1 MRQQVRT
8 AGLAAAVFAV
18 DGAFLLVFLV
28 ALPVYL
34 VDDLGARE
42 SLASFTFAAFG
53 ASRLVFQLVSG
64 AVSDRLGAGR
74 AAAGGVMLGAVVVGL
89 MASIDIPW
97 VFPLLA
103 AGYGVGGAVFW
114 PAVFASLA
122 TALPEHE
129 RGRAASMLALT
140 TALAGAAALLGGS
153 FITDGAG
160 GRVSLVVGV
169 GLLVV
174 GAVFAR
180 SSMSSMAAPADH
192 RPPVDVRG
200 VARLMRQRLPLV
212 VVFVVQAAALGAVV
226 PSATRYGLDV
236 LQIQLHEFA
245 LLLIPAAFTAAGAVV
260 LGGWLSDRQ
269 GRAPVAV
276 AGFAAAAV
284 GFAAMHAFAEPGAF
298 VLAAIVAGGGYALAV
313 PALNAG
319 MMDSVG
325 GPRPGL
331 MTGWI
336 MVAEGAG
343 QALGPALGGIALE
356 TGGVLAV
363 LDLAVV
369 LLVLAAVVGVRMTAS
384 LPESAPGGIV
394 DV

>member
-8 AGLAAAVFAV
+8 AGLAGAVFAV

-42 SLASFTFAAFG
+42 SMASFTFAAFG
-53 ASRLVFQLVSG
+53 ASRLVFQLGGG
-64 AVSDRLGAGR
+64 AVADRLGAGR
-74 AAAGGVMLGAVVVGL
+74 AAAGGALLGAAMVAF
-89 MASIDIPW
+89 MATVEVAW

-103 AGYGVGGAVFW
+103 AGYGIGGAIFW

-122 TALPEHE
+122 TALPERE

-153 FITDGAG
+153 FMTDDAG
-160 GRVSLVVGV
+160 GRLSLATGV
-169 GLLVV
+169 GLLVA
-174 GAVFAR
+174 GALLAR
-180 SSMSSMAAPADH
+180 SSMPSLASPREL
-192 RPPVDVRG
+192 RPPVDLRS

-212 VVFVVQAAALGAVV
+212 VVFIVQAAALGAVV

-245 LLLIPAAFTAAGAVV
+245 LLLIPAAFAAAGAVV

-269 GRAPVAV
+269 GRGPVAV
-276 AGFAAAAV
+276 AGFAAASA

-298 VLAAIVAGGGYALAV
+298 VIAAVVAGGGYAMAV

-336 MVAEGAG
+336 MIAEGAG

-356 TGGVLAV
+356 AGGVFAV

-369 LLVLAAVVGVRMTAS
+369 LLALAAIAGVRITAS
-384 LPESAPGGIV
+384 MPEGARGGMV